1 MARLS
6 RFDVLPT
13 FVLLRERSVGD
24 PALFLERVRR
34 TEPQKFMSLETTP
47 AIEFE
52 VEVGYML

>member
-6 RFDVLPT
+6 RFAALPA
-13 FVLLRERSVGD
+13 FVLVSERSVGD

-52 VEVGYML
+52 MEVSYML

>member
-6 RFDVLPT
+6 RFAALPT
-13 FVLLRERSVGD
+13 FVLVSERSVGD

>member
-13 FVLLRERSVGD
+13 FVLVSERSVGD

-34 TEPQKFMSLETTP
+34 TEP
-47 AIEFE
+47 
-52 VEVGYML
+52 